1 MSPQVGVPAPDFRLN
16 DQHGQQV
23 ALSDFRGD
31 AHVALVFFP
40 FAFSGLCTG
49 ELCEIR
55 DNLADFA
62 GAGVQVVGISCDPMY
77 SLRAFA
83 DAEGYEFPLLSDF
96 WPHGSVARSYEVFDD
111 GRGRPERGS
120 FLIDRG
126 GILRWS
132 VVHPS
137 GQPRPV
143 AAYREAIAALAG

>member
-96 WPHGSVARSYEVFDD
+96 WPHGV
-111 GRGRPERGS
+111 
-120 FLIDRG
+120 G
-126 GILRWS
+126 GPLLRR
-132 VVHPS
+132 VRRR
-137 GQPRPV
+137 PRPPRTGQLPDRPGRRTALERRPSLRP
-143 AAYREAIAALAG
+143 AASGGRLP